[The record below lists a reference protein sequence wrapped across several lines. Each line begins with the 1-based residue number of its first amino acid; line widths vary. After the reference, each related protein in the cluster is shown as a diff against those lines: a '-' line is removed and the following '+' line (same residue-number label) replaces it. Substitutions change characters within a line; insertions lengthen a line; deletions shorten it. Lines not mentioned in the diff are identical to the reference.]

1 MKWSRADKLTLASTV
16 IAALGFL
23 LVVLQIRMATTELRG
38 QFLSQLH
45 GRAFASQA
53 IADVYRKIEY
63 GLLEYNDDFHNSED
77 QKALVELL
85 SFLELLGQLENLNLL
100 KFSDVSEIFG
110 YYIIR
115 VHKNAEVAKYR
126 KFLDEWQKET
136 GMASA
141 AISFPNF
148 DRLAKRILAESP
160 VP

>member
-100 KFSDVSEIFG
+100 KFSDVSEIFC

-115 VHKNAEVAKYR
+115 VH
-126 KFLDEWQKET
+126 
-136 GMASA
+136 
-141 AISFPNF
+141 
-148 DRLAKRILAESP
+148 
-160 VP
+160 